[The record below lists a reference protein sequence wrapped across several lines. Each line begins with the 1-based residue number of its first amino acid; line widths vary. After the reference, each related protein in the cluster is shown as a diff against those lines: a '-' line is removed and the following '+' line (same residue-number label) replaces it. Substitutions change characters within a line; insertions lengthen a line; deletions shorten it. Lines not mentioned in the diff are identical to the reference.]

1 MSPRG
6 GRIHQRRVVL
16 LAALCLALDACT
28 SPVRAVRVDRTVAHR
43 DLTRSAV
50 TTGEPSWP
58 TRNLLLERG
67 LGDAFEER
75 PEIALADLHR
85 AMVVAKGDP
94 DLLFALA
101 ELSFLRGEA
110 AAKAEH
116 HLAAAVYAYAFLF
129 PGEGNE
135 RPGPFDP
142 RLRVAADVYN
152 WSLTAAFASKDG
164 SEFVPRGGTFASPFG
179 SIVVAFDSAELHAG
193 NRELYRF
200 VPVAELE
207 VHGLVAR
214 YRWPGIGAPLA
225 ASTRLV
231 EDAPPSGDS
240 SDMVA
245 PRWSS

>member
-1 MSPRG
+1 MNARG
-6 GRIHQRRVVL
+6 ERLGRTPVVV
-16 LAALCLALDACT
+16 LAALCLAVAACT

-43 DLTRSAV
+43 DLTRSAI
-50 TTGEPSWP
+50 TTGELSWP
-58 TRNLLLERG
+58 TRNVLLERG
-67 LGDAFEER
+67 LLDAFDEQ
-75 PEIALADLHR
+75 PAVALADLHR
-85 AMVVAKGDP
+85 AMIAAQGDP

-101 ELSFLRGEA
+101 ELSFLHGKEA
-110 AAKAEH
+110 ARPEH

-164 SEFVPRGGTFASPFG
+164 SEFVPRGGTFASPIG
-179 SIVVAFDSAELHAG
+179 SIVVAFDPAELRTG

-200 VPVAELE
+200 VPIAELE
-207 VHGLVAR
+207 VHGLAAR

-225 ASTRLV
+225 ASTRPAEAESSLRF
-231 EDAPPSGDS
+231 PPWGS
-240 SDMVA
+240 SA
-245 PRWSS
+245 F